1 MLQMEKKIR
10 EEKKKSTLY
19 LSQRPWFGDNEQ
31 FHNSN
36 IPGLKSAVGDVAAGW
51 YGSWLLCMGFTVVCM
66 SAVVHTKQWQ
76 T

>member
-1 MLQMEKKIR
+1 MEKKIR

-36 IPGLKSAVGDVAAGW
+36 IPGLKSAVGDVAAG
-51 YGSWLLCMGFTVVCM
+51 
-66 SAVVHTKQWQ
+66 
-76 T
+76 